1 MTTTNNNEE
10 DYWQAYISLEFN
22 KNLNL
27 YVEIA
32 MQHDNTYPDLFI
44 FKDGNKLPMIHKQVL
59 LEYIKNYMN
68 FIFVGSKYIV
78 STVGRRPG
86 KSSYYIVVSI
96 IETGYDYST

>member
-1 MTTTNNNEE
+1 MTTTNNN
-10 DYWQAYISLEFN
+10 DYWQAYISWEFN

-32 MQHDNTYPDLFI
+32 MQDDNTYNPDPFI
-44 FKDGNKLPMIHKQVL
+44 FTDGNKLPMIHKKVL

-68 FIFVGSKYIV
+68 YKFGGSKYIV
-78 STVGRRPG
+78 STVGRCPG
-86 KSSYYIVVSI
+86 KSLYYIVVSI